1 MKNVLVS
8 GSWFRKEDLDRLSE
22 VANVVHLRDLE
33 NKRNLDS
40 VLPTI
45 DILLTASWPS
55 SLTEQKIAKM
65 ENLKMVQCL
74 FAGVDSLP
82 ISIIPSHVLLCSNA
96 GAYSQEVAEH
106 AWALTLA
113 ASKCIPLFLA
123 FPKNQ
128 PFFMDRMLGVS
139 ARMVSLEGRTAGVIG
154 YGGIGSSFASM
165 ATAFG
170 MKVVAFSRRSIP
182 QEKGVEILQGK
193 EGLNRLLGISDVMLL
208 SLPLTKYTRGIIG
221 SAELSMMKEKAI
233 LVNVARGDLVE
244 RSAMLRHLKTHPNF
258 WYATDVGWHEKGKEI
273 ADPDNEFGGLDNY
286 LVTPHVAGV
295 NSQPTGKPSHQA
307 VQNVI
312 RYIQDSTPANVIDKS
327 EY

>member
-8 GSWFRKEDLDRLSE
+8 GGWFRKEDLDRLSE
-22 VANVVHLRDLE
+22 VANVIHLHDLE
-33 NKRNLDS
+33 DKQNLDS
-40 VLPTI
+40 ALPTI

-65 ENLKMVQCL
+65 ENLRMVQCL

-82 ISIIPSHVLLCSNA
+82 VSIIPSHVLLCSNA

-113 ASKCIPLFLA
+113 ASKCIPLFLTL
-123 FPKNQ
+123 PRDK
-128 PFFMDRMLGVS
+128 PFFMDRMFGIA

-165 ATAFG
+165 AKAFG
-170 MKVVAFSRRSIP
+170 MKVVAFSRRSDP
-182 QEKGVEILQGK
+182 QDKGVEILQGK
-193 EGLNRLLGISDVMLL
+193 EGLNRLLRISDVMLL
-208 SLPLTKYTRGIIG
+208 SLPLTKNTRGIIG
-221 SAELSMMKEKAI
+221 SAELSMMKEQAI
-233 LVNVARGDLVE
+233 LVNVARGDIVE
-244 RSAMLRHLKTHPNF
+244 RTAMLRHLKTHPNF
-258 WYATDVGWHEKGKEI
+258 WYATDVGWHEKGKEM
-273 ADPDNEFGGLDNY
+273 ADPDNEFRGLDNY

-295 NSQPTGKPSHQA
+295 SSQPTGKPSYQA

-312 RYIQDSTPANVIDKS
+312 RFIQGGTPANVINKS